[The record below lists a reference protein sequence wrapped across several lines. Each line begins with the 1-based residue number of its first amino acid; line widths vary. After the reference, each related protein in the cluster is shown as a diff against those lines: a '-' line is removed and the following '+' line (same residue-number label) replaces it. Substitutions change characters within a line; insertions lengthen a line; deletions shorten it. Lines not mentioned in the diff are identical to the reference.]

1 MVVFSDGVGGGRNGD
16 LLTNGYRMSVPQRER
31 GSGNGLHNSVN
42 VHNRGDLAEKY
53 YKPIIVQFY
62 TANCV
67 S

>member
-42 VHNRGDLAEKY
+42 VHNTIEL
-53 YKPIIVQFY
+53 Y
-62 TANCV
+62 T
-67 S
+67 